1 MRGLTVTSWCNPAE
15 GMGDCFTSIVKL
27 DVKTVLGDSAGL
39 LV

>member
-15 GMGDCFTSIVKL
+15 GMGFTSIVKL

-39 LV
+39 LEP